1 MILNSIKLENI
12 RSYRIEEIEFP
23 RGITLLEGDIGSGK
37 SSVLMGIEF
46 ALFGLGSQ
54 KPDALL
60 SKKEEEGSVTLRFS
74 VDGDSYEIK
83 RTLKRKGDSVSQD
96 AKNSYLKAGEIIEP
110 LSPSELK
117 QRVLQI
123 LKFNEPADPR
133 SESRI
138 FRYAFFTPQEEMK
151 QILLDSAKRLETIR
165 KAFGVEDYKIVA
177 ENAKLISQEIKL
189 QLTRFEE
196 RFKNIKQLEDS
207 LRQSNEKTTELDSQI
222 SVLKSQEQKY
232 ESEKNIQEKEL
243 EKLRMQ
249 EKEKT
254 QLETQK
260 ENLEE
265 KISDSKSEIADLQK
279 RIENTRN
286 ELNEIADK
294 IRTFQKITN
303 PTTKTVAQLESE
315 IKKFKNLKEKIMMMS
330 SKMGSIE
337 DRIAELQETLGK
349 YAKSDPRK
357 LTEEQKTLQHQIDEA
372 KARLEKLYEETK
384 TLTKEKLTHEV
395 QKNNLENELAK
406 IAKLGTKCPY
416 CENTIDQN
424 HIQKLEEERT
434 IRLDFANK
442 EISRIALLLA
452 KSKKDIEELEEK
464 MDKDKKY
471 VLEIERVIP
480 ELKEL
485 SKKNHDLADLKQ
497 KLNEIKSE
505 YAITR
510 EKSFTSPSNDP
521 VEYLEALKDTL
532 VEYQNTKKHID
543 ELGSRL
549 QKTEELKEKYEND
562 LSIAKQKLD
571 SFGSKIKEIGK
582 KLNSFVDID
591 QKIRQLKSEMIQIDK
606 RLDESK
612 EKIATLTESLKNE
625 KSNIAK
631 LESDLTNAKKWQ
643 TEHQKY
649 SNYHEWLR
657 EFFIPTLDHIEKQVL
672 LSIQQQ
678 FDEIYKR
685 WYSILIEDPT
695 KESKIDENFTPIVEQ
710 DGYEQDVDFLSG
722 GEKTSIA
729 LAYRLT
735 LNSLMRK
742 ETQSMKSN
750 LLILD
755 EPTDGFS
762 KTQLSKVKDVLQ
774 ELRSEQIILVS
785 HEKELE
791 TYVDNIFQI
800 SKEGGVSHITKLS
813 N

>member
-96 AKNSYLKAGEIIEP
+96 AKNSYLKVGEVIEP

-151 QILLDSAKRLETIR
+151 QILLDSTKRLETIR

-177 ENAKLISQEIKL
+177 ENAKMILQEIKL

-196 RFKNIKQLEDS
+196 RFKNVKQLEDS
-207 LRQSNEKTTELDSQI
+207 LRKSNEKIIELDSQI
-222 SVLKSQEQKY
+222 SVLKSQQQKY
-232 ESEKNIQEKEL
+232 ESEKITQEKEL
-243 EKLRMQ
+243 DELRAQ

-254 QLETQK
+254 QLEIQK

-286 ELNEIADK
+286 ELDEIAEK
-294 IRTFQKITN
+294 IRTLQKITS

-315 IKKFKNLKEKIMMMS
+315 IKKFKDLKEKIMIMS
-330 SKMGSIE
+330 SKMDSTE

-349 YAKSDPRK
+349 YAKSDPQK
-357 LTEEQKTLQHQIDEA
+357 LREEQKTLQLQIDEA
-372 KARLEKLYEETK
+372 KALLEKLYKESEI
-384 TLTKEKLTHEV
+384 LTKEKLTHEA
-395 QKNNLENELAK
+395 QKNNLENDLAK

-424 HIQKLEEERT
+424 HLQKLEGER
-434 IRLDFANK
+434 RLKLESVNN
-442 EISRIALLLA
+442 EISRITPLLA

-464 MDKDKKY
+464 MDEDKKH

-480 ELKEL
+480 ELNEF
-485 SKKNHDLADLKQ
+485 SKKNHDLTDLKQ
-497 KLNEIKSE
+497 KLNEIQSE

-510 EKSFTSPSNDP
+510 ENSFTHSSHDP
-521 VEYLEALKDTL
+521 VEYLEALKDAL
-532 VEYQNTKKHID
+532 IEYKNTKRHI
-543 ELGSRL
+543 EEFESRL
-549 QKTEELKEKYEND
+549 KKTEELKEKYEND
-562 LSIAKQKLD
+562 LKTTKQKMENFD
-571 SFGSKIKEIGK
+571 SKIKEINK
-582 KLNSFVDID
+582 KLISFEDID

-606 RLDESK
+606 RLGESK
-612 EKIATLTESLKNE
+612 EKIAALTESLKNE

-643 TEHQKY
+643 AEHQRY

-657 EFFIPTLDHIEKQVL
+657 EFFIPTLDQIEKQVL

-678 FDEIYKR
+678 FDETYKR

-762 KTQLSKVKDVLQ
+762 KSQLSKVKDVLQ

-800 SKEGGVSHITKLS
+800 SKDGGVSRITKLS